1 MKSLKEM
8 WAKWKEKKHG
18 QWLLLVMLLGV
29 SGVLLLGDFDLS
41 GSQSASEKRI
51 SQVLSVMEGCGKV
64 EVVLYYGPETT
75 QLWGETKKDQA
86 PVGAVVVAEGANKVE
101 VRLMLSRAVQTLLG
115 LSPNAV
121 EVFPMGE
128 TLQK

>member
-1 MKSLKEM
+1 MINLKAFWE
-8 WAKWKEKKHG
+8 KWKEKKHG

-29 SGVLLLGDFDLS
+29 SGVLLLGNYDLS
-41 GSQSASEKRI
+41 GGQSTSEKRI
-51 SQVLSVMEGCGKV
+51 SQVLSAMEGCGKV

-75 QLWGETKKDQA
+75 ELWGDTNQDQA
-86 PVGAVVVAEGANKVE
+86 PVGAVVVAEGATKVE